1 MDDTNVD
8 TILAEVARLRTT
20 DPESIGEY
28 VGTAFCD
35 GGCKHSSYCLGD
47 CAVVETYMQY
57 METPNDNTW
66 DKFYSALKT
75 ILKGE

>member
-1 MDDTNVD
+1 MEHVDVD
-8 TILAEVARLRTT
+8 TILAEVTRLRTT
-20 DPESIGEY
+20 DSEAIGEY

-35 GGCKHSSYCLGD
+35 GGCNHSSYCLGD